1 MIMKKEITV
10 QIADRWEDV
19 SLRQYEA
26 IMALDPS
33 QGNEDFT
40 IALIEILSNLSRD
53 EILALPYAEFVKL
66 SGRLAFLNT
75 QPATHVPKSHIVVGG
90 KRMTV
95 TTTVGNILAAQF
107 IDYKSI
113 MAAKDIDMRLARLCS
128 CFVFPADCE
137 YGKGYDME
145 EHLQFLHDNLGVVEA
160 LSLANFFM
168 IQSRGYIDSTLRS
181 LRRMLKK
188 TKATTEEQ
196 RAKIQETLA
205 ALEEARRAVS
215 VLNGG
220 RISCAKQ

>member
-1 MIMKKEITV
+1 MEKEITV

-19 SLRQYEA
+19 SLGQYEA

-33 QGNEDFT
+33 RGNEDFT

-95 TTTVGNILAAQF
+95 TSIVGNILAAQF

-128 CFVFPADCE
+128 CFVFPADCK
-137 YGKGYDME
+137 YGTDYDTE
-145 EHLQFLHDNLGVVEA
+145 KHVAFLYDNMGVVEA
-160 LSLANFFM
+160 LSLANFFT
-168 IQSRGYIDSTLRS
+168 IQFKAYTESSLRS
-181 LRRMLKK
+181 LRWMLRN
-188 TKATTEEQ
+188 TKATTQEQ
-196 RAKIQETLA
+196 REKIQETLA
-205 ALEEARRAVS
+205 TLEKARRAVS
-215 VLNGG
+215 VQNGG
-220 RISCAKQ
+220 R

>member
-1 MIMKKEITV
+1 MEKEITV

-19 SLRQYEA
+19 SLRQYDA
-26 IMALDPS
+26 VMALDPS

-95 TTTVGNILAAQF
+95 TSTVGNILAAQF

-128 CFVFPADCE
+128 CFVFPADCK
-137 YGKGYDME
+137 YGTDYDTE
-145 EHLQFLHDNLGVVEA
+145 KHVAFLYDNLGVVEA
-160 LSLANFFM
+160 LSLANFFT
-168 IQSRGYIDSTLRS
+168 IQFKAYTESSLRS
-181 LRRMLKK
+181 LRWMLRN
-188 TKATTEEQ
+188 TKATTQEQ
-196 RAKIQETLA
+196 QEMIRETLDR
-205 ALEEARRAVS
+205 LEEARRAVS
-215 VLNGG
+215 VQNGG
-220 RISCAKQ
+220 H

>member
-1 MIMKKEITV
+1 MKKEITI

-19 SLRQYEA
+19 SLGQYEA

-33 QGNEDFT
+33 QVNEDFT

-128 CFVFPADCE
+128 CFVFPADCK
-137 YGKGYDME
+137 YGTDYDTE
-145 EHLQFLHDNLGVVEA
+145 KHVAFLYDNLGVVEA

-168 IQSRGYIDSTLRS
+168 VQFKAYTESSMRS
-181 LRRMLKK
+181 LKWMLKN
-188 TKATTEEQ
+188 TKATTQEQ
-196 RAKIQETLA
+196 QEKIRETLA
-205 ALEEARRAVS
+205 TLEKARRAVS

-220 RISCAKQ
+220 R

>member
-1 MIMKKEITV
+1 MKKEITV

-19 SLRQYEA
+19 SLRQYDA
-26 IMALDPS
+26 VMALDPS

-90 KRMTV
+90 KPMTV

-128 CFVFPADCE
+128 CFVFPADCK
-137 YGKGYDME
+137 YGTDYDTE
-145 EHLQFLHDNLGVVEA
+145 KHVAFLYDNLGVVEA

-168 IQSRGYIDSTLRS
+168 IQYKAYTESSLRS
-181 LRRMLKK
+181 LRWMLKN
-188 TKATTEEQ
+188 TKATTQEQ
-196 RAKIQETLA
+196 QEKIRETLA
-205 ALEEARRAVS
+205 RLEKARRAVS

-220 RISCAKQ
+220 R

>member
-1 MIMKKEITV
+1 MKKEITV

-19 SLRQYEA
+19 SLRQYDA
-26 IMALDPS
+26 VMALDPS

-95 TTTVGNILAAQF
+95 TSTVGNILAAQF

-128 CFVFPADCE
+128 CFVFPADCK
-137 YGKGYDME
+137 YGTDYDTE
-145 EHLQFLHDNLGVVEA
+145 KHVAFLYDNLGVVEA
-160 LSLANFFM
+160 LSLANFFS
-168 IQSRGYIDSTLRS
+168 IQFKAYTESSLRS
-181 LRRMLKK
+181 LRWMLRN
-188 TKATTEEQ
+188 TKATTQEQ
-196 RAKIQETLA
+196 REKIQETLA
-205 ALEEARRAVS
+205 TLEKARRAVS
-215 VLNGG
+215 VQNGG
-220 RISCAKQ
+220 R